1 MSDKQTAVYSE
12 VPIGTLVADNYFE
25 YGKYVNWFRAIPAI
39 DGLKP
44 VYRRILLAAN
54 DVASDKLVKTAKLSG
69 EVIGNWHPHGSAS
82 TEPVISYLVRRGLLI
97 GQGNHGADLLEYIQ
111 PAAPRYTEV
120 KYDSKKFHDLLFKLV
135 NYAPHSENEIGN
147 QEPEYLITP
156 VPILLIYGT
165 FGIGLGVTTRIP
177 ALSYKSLLAAYKAND
192 PTKLESTY
200 GYRIVKADWNSL
212 WTTGRG
218 SMTLQYRITT
228 EYSKEDDCRVTI
240 IEGSGEL
247 FKPELSKL
255 EAWMDMGR
263 IFIRNESNAD
273 NIRLVIGRNK
283 NIRIISDED
292 LYQLCLK
299 SATTTKLY
307 DIKVNIFGVIKR
319 ISIKDW
325 LDVTMGLYSQS
336 LDRWKADQISKFNTK
351 INELKILPEVVKLL
365 NNDKSNEDIAKIL
378 NVPISLVNGVTS
390 RPLSILRKSNFD
402 SEIDSLKKKIE
413 SIAVVTL
420 DSILTSIKL

>member
-82 TEPVISYLVRRGLLI
+82 VEPVISYLVRRGLLI

-156 VPILLIYGT
+156 VPILLMYGT

-177 ALSYKSLLAAYKAND
+177 ALSFKSLLAAYNTND

-200 GYRIVKADWNSL
+200 GYRIVKADWNDL
-212 WTTGRG
+212 WNTGRG
-218 SMTLQYRITT
+218 RMTLQYRIST
-228 EYSKEDDCRVTI
+228 EYSKEDDCKVTI

-255 EAWMDMGR
+255 ESWMDMGR

-292 LYQLCLK
+292 LFQLCLK
-299 SATTTKLY
+299 SATVTKLY
-307 DIKVNIFGVIKR
+307 DIKVNIFGKIKR

-325 LDVTMGLYSQS
+325 LDVTMGLYAQS
-336 LDRWKADQISKFNTK
+336 LDKWKADQIAKFTTK
-351 INELKILPEVVKLL
+351 IDELKILPEVVKLL
-365 NNDKSNEDIAKIL
+365 NNDKSNEEISKSL

-390 RPLSILRKSNFD
+390 RSLSILRKSNFD
-402 SEIDSLKKKIE
+402 SEIDSLKKKIA
-413 SIAVVTL
+413 SITVVTL